1 MVVSNQ
7 IKDALM
13 PGLAA
18 RFNRLYERSP
28 LGAIREKRM
37 HMYYGRAGGYWALRQ
52 EMQRWRL
59 G

>member
-1 MVVSNQ
+1 MVSNQ
-7 IKDALM
+7 IKEALM

-18 RFNRLYERSP
+18 RFTRLYERSP
-28 LGAIREKRM
+28 LAAVKEKRM
-37 HMYYGRAGGYWALRQ
+37 RMYYGRSGWAVRQ

>member
-7 IKDALM
+7 IKNALM

-18 RFNRLYERSP
+18 RFNRLYSRSA
-28 LGAIREKRM
+28 LAAIKEKRM
-37 HMYYGRAGGYWALRQ
+37 RMYYGRAGGYWALRQ
-52 EMQRWRL
+52 EMQRWRR